1 MVKINQ
7 VERISYAGG
16 LYGLIFGSSKGKLQA
31 KVEEMNQRGWNLHF
45 IHSDSLNIIHI
56 IIRILV
62 LMLTFGIWTFGSS
75 ELLIFEKE
83 RE

>member
-1 MVKINQ
+1 MSKVNQ

-16 LYGLIFGSSKGKLQA
+16 LYGAIFGSAKGKLQA

-45 IHSDSLNIIHI
+45 IHTDNLNILHLLL
-56 IIRILV
+56 RLLILV
-62 LMLTFGIWTFGSS
+62 LTLGIWTFGSS
-75 ELLIFEKE
+75 ELLIFEKD